1 MSLATTIRHWYSKW
15 AQAHELDALGTEQR
29 QALAR
34 DIGIPE
40 DVLCDLAARGAG
52 AGSELPRLMDALSLD
67 VERIGHTQAALM
79 QDMTITCSRCPAID
93 RCRRHLDQGHAR
105 LLHRLYCPNAETLR
119 ELWAAERP
127 ARHTPA

>member
-1 MSLATTIRHWYSKW
+1 MGLAAMIRQWQSRRT
-15 AQAHELDALGTEQR
+15 QARELDALGAEQR

-40 DVLCDLAARGAG
+40 DVLFDLAARGAE

-67 VERIGHTQAALM
+67 VERIRRTRTALM
-79 QDMTITCSRCPAID
+79 QDMTMTCSRCPATAH
-93 RCRRHLDQGHAR
+93 CRRRLDQGHAR
-105 LLHRLYCPNAETLR
+105 LLYSLYCPNADTLR

-127 ARHTPA
+127 ASHTLA